1 MRLISI
7 RSRFVMAALG
17 VALSLSLGTSQA
29 QTAGSVTGGAYGAS
43 VKTLTASLLDPG
55 ATGSVALPATGGI
68 ADNELTG
75 LNVAGVLTTGT
86 VSPVTTGVIGEN
98 ADSAQSYAAV
108 QDVNILNGVITA
120 RALLAMASS
129 EGNGLQALSNG
140 AGTTVVDLLINGV
153 PTGVVSPA
161 PNTQIA
167 VPGVGTLILN
177 EQTPT
182 GNGTTTTGITV
193 TALHLVQT
201 TTDPLLGTTTK
212 TGDIIVAVAQSGA
225 SFVR

>member
-1 MRLISI
+1 MRPIRI
-7 RSRFVMAALG
+7 RSRLAIAALG

-29 QTAGSVTGGAYGAS
+29 QTADSVAGGAYGAS
-43 VKTLTASLLDPG
+43 VKTLAASLDPA
-55 ATGSVALPATGGI
+55 ATGLVTLPATGGI
-68 ADNELTG
+68 ADNELAG
-75 LNVAGVLTTGT
+75 LNVAGVLTTRT

-98 ADSAQSYAAV
+98 AGSAQSYAAV

-120 RALLAMASS
+120 KALVAMASS
-129 EGNGLQALSNG
+129 ESNGVQALSNG
-140 AGTTVVDLLINGV
+140 AGTALVDLLINGV
-153 PTGVVSPA
+153 PTGVVAPA
-161 PNTQIA
+161 PNTQIGI
-167 VPGVGTLILN
+167 PGVGTLILN

-182 GNGTTTTGITV
+182 GNGTTGTGITV

-201 TTDPLLGTTTK
+201 TTDPLLGTTIK